1 MNEKSK
7 ASDWV
12 TVKVK
17 EDLVHEIDKEVA
29 NNVTLG
35 IPRYRSRSDF
45 VKFACLA
52 LLQRERRN
60 KTKVGGEEII
70 VARK

>member
-7 ASDWV
+7 AFDWV
-12 TVKVK
+12 TVKIK
-17 EDLVHEIDKEVA
+17 DDLVSEIDKEIV
-29 NNVTLG
+29 NSVRFG
-35 IPRYRSRSDF
+35 VPRYRSRSDF

-52 LLQRERRN
+52 LLQKERRKN
-60 KTKVGGEEII
+60 SGEEIL